1 MTTTTSPR
9 FATALTLLAVS
20 IAQLYTS
27 SAVARNAQEAEAI
40 AQQTLSQMTLEEK
53 LNYLGGTG
61 GWDIK
66 PQPRFNLPQ
75 ILGADGGLGVRYT
88 NQGNDQGVAYPSGP
102 SLASTFNLRRAVDFG
117 RALGYDT
124 ATGGYHYITGPGMNT
139 YRTPYGGRNFEYLT
153 GEDPFLGASMAPAVI
168 NGIQSQGVW
177 ADAKHYA
184 ANDQETNR
192 FVLNQTTPERV
203 LREITLPPFES
214 AAKNGKVALMMC
226 SFQKVNGEYACE
238 NSLLLREIL
247 KTQWGYAG
255 FVQSDYGAVI
265 NGLNAAQA
273 GTDVDMLFG
282 TQMNS
287 TVLTPYIE
295 SGVLSVATIDDKV
308 LRILRQI
315 YLFDFDTYVP
325 LRNHDMDNPASNQAA
340 LNVAR
345 EGIVLLK
352 NKDNFLPL
360 DRNNVQRIAVVGAL
374 GKYAPP
380 TGFGS
385 AFISARNYV
394 SEASGMAQVAS
405 NAEVTFLDSLS
416 LDPAGVVWSHL
427 ASDGT
432 TSVAGLNAEYF
443 TNADWSGTPAAT
455 RAETYVDLDWDSDTG
470 LPTDGNTA
478 STSIR
483 WSGRVTPTIS
493 GEHIFKVRA
502 DGVIRLTV
510 NGQRIIDNGDGLP
523 LPNNFIP
530 PTIPEYAKLSLQA
543 GQTYDVT
550 LEYSRRPGYVATL
563 GGYTGVRMSWAS
575 LVAPSSIADYDV
587 VLVAAGNSNEYEG
600 EGWDHPFE
608 LPEYQ
613 SQLIQSIASQ
623 NPRTVVALHGGTGL
637 KVSDW
642 VDQVSG
648 LLHAFYPGQ
657 NGGQA
662 LAEIIFGR
670 VNPSAKMPIS
680 LERNIEDNPL
690 YADFPQ
696 FDNEGTITEISYAND
711 LYLGY
716 RGYDKKG
723 TRPLYPFGYGLS
735 YTQFSYSD
743 IRITP
748 AVAIGDLP
756 IRVSFDVTNTGQRA
770 GAEVAQLYV
779 GQRNPRV
786 DRPVKELKGYRKVLL
801 QPGQSR
807 RVTIELNGRSLA
819 YYNPGSSNWVID
831 PDVFDISVGAA
842 SDDIRLRTRLLSLYR
857 QSLSVGSSNPLP
869 PSVLAATRVT
879 ARQLNR
885 SPDADQ
891 AAGDDIDDP
900 ATPPVTPP
908 VTPPGSGGGSSGG
921 GSSRG
926 ESPVGGSAQ

>member
-1 MTTTTSPR
+1 MRKTNSRTLAFTLS
-9 FATALTLLAVS
+9 LLAVS
-20 IAQLYTS
+20 IAQLYS
-27 SAVARNAQEAEAI
+27 SDTLARNAEEAEAL
-40 AQQTLSQMTLEEK
+40 ALQTLGQMTLEEK

-66 PQPRFNLPQ
+66 PQPRFRLSQ

-88 NQGNDQGVAYPSGP
+88 NQGNEQGVAYPSGP

-139 YRTPYGGRNFEYLT
+139 YRMPYGGRNFEYLT

-168 NGIQSQGVW
+168 NGIQSHKIW

-192 FVLNQTTPERV
+192 FILNQVTPERV

-226 SFQKVNGEYACE
+226 AFQKVNGDYACE
-238 NSLLLREIL
+238 NNLLIRDIL
-247 KTQWGYAG
+247 KDQWGWKG
-255 FVQSDYGAVI
+255 IVQSDYGAVI
-265 NGLNAAQA
+265 DGLKAAQA
-273 GTDVDMLFG
+273 GTDVDMLQG
-282 TQMNS
+282 LKMNAA
-287 TVLTPYIE
+287 TLTPYIE

-315 YLFDFDTYVP
+315 YLFDFDTEGR
-325 LRNHDMDNPASNQAA
+325 LLNHDMDNPASNQAA

-352 NKDNFLPL
+352 NQNNFLPL
-360 DRNNVQRIAVVGAL
+360 DRNVVRRIAVVGHL

-385 AFISARNYV
+385 AYISPRNYV
-394 SEASGMAQVAS
+394 SEVSGLRQIAS
-405 NAEVTFLDSLS
+405 NAEVTFLDTLS
-416 LDPAGVVWSHL
+416 LDPAGATWTHL
-427 ASDGT
+427 DTDGT
-432 TSVAGLNAEYF
+432 TSVPGLTAEYF
-443 TNADWSGTPAAT
+443 TNADWTGTPAAT
-455 RAETYVDLDWDSDTG
+455 RTETYVNLDWDSDTG

-483 WSGRVTPTIS
+483 WTGQVTPTIS
-493 GEHIFKVRA
+493 GEHVFKVRA

-510 NGQRIIDNGDGLP
+510 NGQRVIDNGDGLP
-523 LPNNFIP
+523 LPDNNIP
-530 PTIPEYAKLSLQA
+530 PTIPENVKVTLQA

-550 LEYSRRPGYVATL
+550 LEYSRRPGYVASL
-563 GGYTGVRMSWAS
+563 GGFTGVRMSWAS
-575 LVAPSSIADYDV
+575 LVAPAAIADYDV

-608 LPEYQ
+608 LPEFQ
-613 SQLIQSIASQ
+613 GQLIQSIASQ
-623 NPRTVVALHGGTGL
+623 NPKTVVALHGGTGL

-662 LAEIIFGR
+662 LAEILFGW
-670 VNPSAKMPIS
+670 VNPSAKMPFS

-690 YADFPQ
+690 YPYFPQ
-696 FDNEGTITEISYAND
+696 FDNEGSITEISYAND
-711 LYLGY
+711 LFLGY
-716 RGYDKKG
+716 RGYERNG

-735 YTQFSYSD
+735 YTQFQYSN

-748 AVAIGDLP
+748 GVVIGDLP
-756 IRVSFDVTNTGQRA
+756 IRVSFDVTNTGLRA
-770 GAEVAQLYV
+770 GAESAQLYV
-779 GQRNPRV
+779 GQRNPRLE
-786 DRPVKELKGYRKVLL
+786 RPTKELKGYRKVLL

-807 RVTIELNGRSLA
+807 RVSIELNGRSLA
-819 YYNPGSSNWVID
+819 YFNPSSSNWVID
-831 PDVFDISVGAA
+831 GDVFDISVGAA
-842 SDDIRLRTRLLSLYR
+842 SDDIRLNTRLRSLYR
-857 QSLSVGSSNPLP
+857 QTLSVGSSNPLP
-869 PSVLAATRVT
+869 PSVVAATRVS
-879 ARQLNR
+879 ARQLAR
-885 SPDADQ
+885 TPDADQ
-891 AAGDDIDDP
+891 ASNDQDDDP
-900 ATPPVTPP
+900 SDPPVTPP
-908 VTPPGSGGGSSGG
+908 VTPPTDGGGSS
-921 GSSRG
+921 
-926 ESPVGGSAQ
+926 Q

>member
-1 MTTTTSPR
+1 MRTTNSRTLVS
-9 FATALTLLAVS
+9 ALSLLALS
-20 IAQLYTS
+20 IAQAPAWAR
-27 SAVARNAQEAEAI
+27 SAQDAEAL

-53 LNYLGGTG
+53 LDYLGGTG
-61 GWDIK
+61 GWDLK
-66 PQPRFNLPQ
+66 PQPRFRLSQ

-88 NQGNDQGVAYPSGP
+88 NQGNEQGVAYPSGP
-102 SLASTFNLRRAVDFG
+102 SLAATFNLRRAVDFG

-139 YRTPYGGRNFEYLT
+139 YRMPWGGRNFEYLT

-192 FVLNQTTPERV
+192 FILNQVTPERV

-226 SFQKVNGEYACE
+226 AFQKVNGEFACE
-238 NSLLLREIL
+238 NRHLIREIL
-247 KTQWGYAG
+247 KDQWGWG
-255 FVQSDYGAVI
+255 GIVQSDYGAVI

-273 GTDVDMLFG
+273 GTDVDMLLG
-282 TQMNS
+282 LRMNS
-287 TVLTPYIE
+287 ATLTPYIE
-295 SGVLSVATIDDKV
+295 SGELSIATIDDKV

-315 YLFDFDTYVP
+315 YLFDFDIKGRLT
-325 LRNHDMDNPASNQAA
+325 NHDMDNPASNQAA

-352 NKDNFLPL
+352 NQNNFLPL
-360 DRNNVQRIAVVGAL
+360 DRNAIRRIAVVGHL

-385 AFISARNYV
+385 AYISPRNYI
-394 SEASGMAQVAS
+394 SEVSGMQQVAS
-405 NAEVTFLDSLS
+405 NAQVTFLDNLS
-416 LDPAGVVWSHL
+416 LDPTAAVWSHL
-427 ASDGT
+427 DTDGT
-432 TSVAGLNAEYF
+432 TSVSGLTAEYF

-455 RAETYVDLDWDSDTG
+455 RSENVVNIDWDSDSN
-470 LPTDGNTA
+470 LPTDGNDQN
-478 STSIR
+478 TSIR

-523 LPNNFIP
+523 LPDNQIP
-530 PTIPEYAKLSLQA
+530 PTIPEYAKIDLQA
-543 GQTYDVT
+543 GQNYDVT

-563 GGYTGVRMSWAS
+563 GGFTGVRMSWAS
-575 LVAPSSIADYDV
+575 LVAPPDIADYDV

-600 EGWDHPFE
+600 EGWDHMFE
-608 LPEYQ
+608 LPEFQ
-613 SQLIQSIASQ
+613 GQLIQSIASQ
-623 NPRTVVALHGGTGL
+623 NPKTVVALHGGTGL

-642 VDQVSG
+642 IDQVSG

-662 LAEIIFGR
+662 LAEILFGR
-670 VNPSAKMPIS
+670 VNPSAKLPIS

-690 YADFPQ
+690 YPYFPQ
-696 FDNEGTITEISYAND
+696 FDNEGNVTEISYSND
-711 LYLGY
+711 LLLGY
-716 RGYDKKG
+716 RGYEKKG

-735 YTQFSYSD
+735 YTQFQYSD

-748 AVAIGDLP
+748 SVVIGDLP
-756 IRVSFDVTNTGQRA
+756 VRVSFDVTNTGQRA

-779 GQRNPRV
+779 GQREPRQE
-786 DRPVKELKGYRKVLL
+786 RPVKELKGYRKVLL

-819 YYNPGSSNWVID
+819 YFNPSDTNWVID
-831 PDVFDISVGAA
+831 ADVFDVSVGAA
-842 SDDIRLRTRLLSLYR
+842 SDDIRLTTRLRSLYR
-857 QSLSVGSSNPLP
+857 QTLSVDDSNPLP
-869 PSVLAATRVT
+869 RSVIASTRVT
-879 ARQLNR
+879 ARQLAR

-891 AAGDDIDDP
+891 ASADEDDDP
-900 ATPPVTPP
+900 SSPPVTPP
-908 VTPPGSGGGSSGG
+908 TTPPTEGGGST
-921 GSSRG
+921 
-926 ESPVGGSAQ
+926 Q